1 MIFAPERLKFV
12 PNRQHPLSHRT
23 LAGHGSVVLRCF
35 SLQVRTFL
43 PNHRILVL
51 PFLTNRLP
59 TNQTLTETK
68 SCWSSIFLV
77 GMQCR
82 AVTGEKVD
90 RLLAS
95 GAWASRPEP
104 VRGLI
109 HPVKRLITIYLS
121 RLLVPTIRPDLTLR
135 LWSSPEGLRNRLED
149 P

>member
-1 MIFAPERLKFV
+1 
-12 PNRQHPLSHRT
+12 
-23 LAGHGSVVLRCF
+23 
-35 SLQVRTFL
+35 
-43 PNHRILVL
+43 
-51 PFLTNRLP
+51 
-59 TNQTLTETK
+59 
-68 SCWSSIFLV
+68 
-77 GMQCR
+77 MQRR

-121 RLLVPTIRPDLTLR
+121 RLLVPRSVRPDLTLR
-135 LWSSPEGLRNRLED
+135 LWSSPEGLRYRLED